1 MEEDQGCALEPDQR
15 DADDQ
20 AAEDMQVSL
29 ERPRQEKEEDDE
41 GEDLDAVHLSEAK
54 RECTEN
60 DASAKTGLL
69 TLPSMALSH
78 CDDDLPLPVD
88 PAETLSAEELDT
100 DGGVGL
106 NMDIAD
112 PGLSVCH
119 PYPLNS
125 VEQDVSKGQCFSC
138 SPCLDLSNGPH
149 QECSEEMSFTES
161 QEEEIPA
168 SGWAKDV
175 DDAEQFELPS
185 ETQAGE
191 LHEAT
196 EAGREEG
203 APTVGTSQSPVG
215 TQSPALTASLQDLS
229 PSTDD
234 QSSQESGPSPYHAET
249 TDPTGVTGP
258 ARTVTAFETPVCAV
272 ATDPEAGG
280 VHDGPDTVEL
290 DKRDTNPNGAV
301 VIPTEETV
309 FSAMEEEEGRRMPA
323 SPEHDE
329 EIEKEE
335 EKTDEEEERKNLAYS
350 SLDTQEYREEQV
362 LPVETEDPKQTEL
375 LEPTKVLDHTELPG
389 QTDLSEQPAQM
400 EQSEQKEES
409 EQALAQ
415 TEQSEQSEQMKQ
427 SEQTEVLEQSEQ
439 TQQMEESEQAEV
451 LEQSEQ
457 TQQMEES
464 EQTEPLKQ
472 SEQMEQSEQAEVLE
486 QSEQTQQMEE
496 SEQAEPLKQSEQ
508 MEQSEQAEVLEQSE
522 QTQQMEES
530 EQAEVLEQSEQT
542 QQVEESE
549 QTEPLKQSEQ
559 MEESEQAEEAAEPK
573 QTEHL
578 GQTGQVEPADT
589 PTPELTLQP
598 APPQQT
604 KDQTESNKQSVSHAN
619 GGCVDREEACRLA
632 ERLYRLHGMCRTDV
646 VRHLNKDNEFSQVV
660 GEEYLKYFD
669 FTGQSLDEALRSFLK
684 VVVLIGETQERERV
698 LERFSH
704 RFHQCNPENFSSPGA
719 VLTLTCALMLLNTD
733 LHGQNVGKAMTMSA
747 FVSNL
752 DGMDEGGNFRRE
764 LLKGL
769 YNSIKNKPLEWAVDE
784 EELKSSMVLPG
795 DDKADAPPRSKSNP
809 FQDVPHD
816 KKATVYKQGFLTRKA
831 HADIDGKRTPWGKR
845 SWKTFYA
852 VLKGMVLYLQK
863 DEYRIE
869 WQSSAEVISVH
880 HALAERADDY
890 TKRPHVFRLQTADW
904 RVFLFQA
911 ATAEQMSS
919 WICRI
924 NLVSALYSSPP
935 FPAAVGSQKRFS
947 RPILPAS
954 QSALTLE
961 KQLQSHIRMLDSFS
975 SDLALLLQN
984 PPEGRKFKARELE
997 ERRIR
1002 EEYLLY
1008 ERSRYEVYKQ
1018 MLEVWKGLGG
1028 TVGGPVGTAELERF
1042 DGELCMEIGEQEEEA
1057 VLKKSHSSPSLN
1069 LEPAPPPVVKV
1080 RRNISE
1086 RRTYRKIVI
1095 PRRNREV

>member
-20 AAEDMQVSL
+20 AAEDMQASL
-29 ERPRQEKEEDDE
+29 ERPRQEEEEDDE
-41 GEDLDAVHLSEAK
+41 GEDLDAVHLGEAT
-54 RECTEN
+54 RECAVN

-69 TLPSMALSH
+69 TLPSMPLSH
-78 CDDDLPLPVD
+78 CDDNFPLPVN

-100 DGGVGL
+100 NGGVGL

-112 PGLSVCH
+112 PGQSVCH
-119 PYPLNS
+119 PYPPNS
-125 VEQDVSKGQCFSC
+125 VEQDFSNGQCLSC

-149 QECSEEMSFTES
+149 QECSEEVSFT
-161 QEEEIPA
+161 QEEEIPT

-175 DDAEQFELPS
+175 NDAEQLELPP
-185 ETQAGE
+185 EKQAGE
-191 LHEAT
+191 LHEET

-215 TQSPALTASLQDLS
+215 TQSPALTASLQDLL
-229 PSTDD
+229 PSADD
-234 QSSQESGPSPYHAET
+234 QPSQESGPSQCHAET
-249 TDPTGVTGP
+249 TDPTGVTEP
-258 ARTVTAFETPVCAV
+258 ARTVMALETPVGAV

-290 DKRDTNPNGAV
+290 DKRDTYPNRAV
-301 VIPTEETV
+301 VTPTEETV

-323 SPEHDE
+323 SLEHDE

-335 EKTDEEEERKNLAYS
+335 EKTDEEEERKDLACS
-350 SLDTQEYREEQV
+350 SLDTQENREKQV
-362 LPVETEDPKQTEL
+362 LPVEKEDPEQTED
-375 LEPTKVLDHTELPG
+375 PTKVLDHTELPG
-389 QTDLSEQPAQM
+389 QTDLSEQPMQV

-409 EQALAQ
+409 EQVLVQ
-415 TEQSEQSEQMKQ
+415 TEQSEQMEESEQAEPLKRSEQVLVQMEQSERMTQ

-439 TQQMEESEQAEV
+439 SEQMEQSEQAEV

-457 TQQMEES
+457 
-464 EQTEPLKQ
+464 
-472 SEQMEQSEQAEVLE
+472 MEQSEQVEVLE

-496 SEQAEPLKQSEQ
+496 SEQAEPLEQSEQTEPLEQTQQ
-508 MEQSEQAEVLEQSE
+508 MEQSEQAE
-522 QTQQMEES
+522 
-530 EQAEVLEQSEQT
+530 
-542 QQVEESE
+542 
-549 QTEPLKQSEQ
+549 
-559 MEESEQAEEAAEPK
+559 EAVGPK

-578 GQTGQVEPADT
+578 GQTGQMEPADT
-589 PTPELTLQP
+589 PTPKQTLQP

-604 KDQTESNKQSVSHAN
+604 KDQTEHKKQSVSHAN

-632 ERLYRLHGMCRTDV
+632 ERLYRLHGIRRTDV

-704 RFHQCNPENFSSPGA
+704 RFHQCNPESFSSPGA

-752 DGMDEGGNFRRE
+752 DGMDEGENFRRE

-769 YNSIKNKPLEWAVDE
+769 YNSIKNEPLEWAVDE

-795 DDKADAPPRSKSNP
+795 DDKADTPLRSKSNP

-816 KKATVYKQGFLTRKA
+816 KKATVYKQGFLIRKA

-863 DEYRIE
+863 NEYRIE
-869 WQSSAEVISVH
+869 WQSSEEVISVH

-911 ATAEQMSS
+911 STAEQMSS

-975 SDLALLLQN
+975 SDLALLLQT

-997 ERRIR
+997 DRRMR
-1002 EEYLLY
+1002 EEYLLH

-1018 MLEVWKGLGG
+1018 MLEVWKGIGG
-1028 TVGGPVGTAELERF
+1028 TVGEPVGAADLERF

-1057 VLKKSHSSPSLN
+1057 ALKKSHSSPSLN

-1086 RRTYRKIVI
+1086 RRTYRKIII